1 MSAPKLDFEKL
12 ISQIPE
18 HLGDLPTES
27 ARPIEHFR
35 LDANGYWNLLRYFER
50 KTQEGY
56 PGPRERHVLRLRSM
70 VVFGLVETF
79 ERFLK
84 ETAAACIDQ
93 LAGRVIDD
101 RFSVLSV
108 NARAVA
114 AHFEEKTL
122 GKALCEADTW
132 LNSSEINSRFGKL
145 LADPFQ
151 LPSFKL
157 FPDLNQK
164 SPKSDPDLWRR
175 TSLDILWQLRHS
187 IAHNAGVITRSDAAK
202 LRLLRR
208 SPVHGQKLLQLT
220 NGDVWYVKL
229 FLDDLASWANARIA
243 ARLAEVLT
251 SIHVD
256 DSTLFVPSD
265 VADELAQLFREQV
278 VVGGAVGTP
287 R

>member
-1 MSAPKLDFEKL
+1 MPPPKLDFSKL

-18 HLGDLPTES
+18 HLGELPTES

-35 LDANGYWNLLRYFER
+35 FDANGYWNLLRYFER
-50 KTQEGY
+50 KTGDGY
-56 PGPRERHVLRLRSM
+56 PAPRERHVLRLRSM
-70 VVFGLVETF
+70 VVLGLVETF

-84 ETAAACIDQ
+84 EVAAVCVDQ
-93 LAGRVIDD
+93 LAGRVLDD

-108 NARAVA
+108 SARAVA

-132 LNSSEINSRFGKL
+132 LNSGDINSRFGKL

-151 LPSFKL
+151 KPSFKFL
-157 FPDLNQK
+157 P
-164 SPKSDPDLWRR
+164 DPDQKRDSDHWRR
-175 TSLDILWQLRHS
+175 ISIDILWQLRHS

-208 SPVHGQKLLQLT
+208 ASLDGHKILQLT

-229 FLDDLASWANARIA
+229 FLDDLASWANAKIA
-243 ARLAEVLT
+243 RRLAEVLT
-251 SIHVD
+251 EIHAD
-256 DSTLFVPSD
+256 DNTLFASSD
-265 VADELAQLFREQV
+265 VADVLAQLFRENV
-278 VVGGAVGTP
+278 VVAGALGTP

>member
-1 MSAPKLDFEKL
+1 MTAPKLDFSKL

-18 HLGDLPTES
+18 HLGDMPAES
-27 ARPIEHFR
+27 ARPIEHFE
-35 LDANGYWNLLRYFER
+35 LDANGFWNLLRYVDR
-50 KTQEGY
+50 KTVGAT
-56 PGPRERHVLRLRSM
+56 PAPRERHVLRLRSM
-70 VVFGLVETF
+70 VVLGLVETF

-84 ETAAACIDQ
+84 ETAAVCVDQ
-93 LAGRVIDD
+93 LVGRVLDD
-101 RFSVLSV
+101 RFSILSV
-108 NARAVA
+108 NAGAIA

-132 LNSSEINSRFGKL
+132 LNSRDINSRFGRL

-151 LPSFKL
+151 KPPFKFLP
-157 FPDLNQK
+157 
-164 SPKSDPDLWRR
+164 DPDQKKDPDQWRR
-175 TSLDILWQLRHS
+175 ISIDILWQLRHS

-208 SPVHGQKLLQLT
+208 GAVDGHKMLQLT

-243 ARLAEVLT
+243 VRLAQVLST
-251 SIHVD
+251 IAAD
-256 DSTLFVPSD
+256 DSTLFTSSD
-265 VADELAQLFREQV
+265 VADELAQLFREKV
-278 VVGGAVGTP
+278 VVAGTVGTP

>member
-1 MSAPKLDFEKL
+1 MAAPKLDFSKL

-18 HLGDLPTES
+18 HLGDMPAES
-27 ARPIEHFR
+27 ARPIEHFD
-35 LDANGYWNLLRYFER
+35 LDAHGYWNLLRYFDR
-50 KTQEGY
+50 RTAGAI
-56 PGPRERHVLRLRSM
+56 PAARERHVLRLRSM
-70 VVFGLVETF
+70 VVLGLVETF

-84 ETAAACIDQ
+84 ETAALCVDQ
-93 LAGRVIDD
+93 LAGRVLDD

-108 NARAVA
+108 SAGAVA

-132 LNSSEINSRFGKL
+132 LNTRDINSRFGKL

-151 LPSFKL
+151 KPSFKFL
-157 FPDLNQK
+157 PDPDQK
-164 SPKSDPDLWRR
+164 KDPDLWRR
-175 TSLDILWQLRHS
+175 SAIDILWQLRHS

-208 SPVHGQKLLQLT
+208 GAVDGHKILQLT

-229 FLDDLASWANARIA
+229 FLDDLASWANTKIA
-243 ARLAEVLT
+243 VRLAQVLST
-251 SIHVD
+251 IHAD
-256 DSTLFVPSD
+256 DSTLFAPSE
-265 VADELAQLFREQV
+265 VADVLAQLFREQV
-278 VVGGAVGTP
+278 EVAGATGTP